1 MDHAYNCR
9 DTAGQ
14 ERFRTIT
21 TAYYRGAM
29 GIMLVYDVTND
40 KSFENIKNWIRNIE
54 ENASADVEKML
65 LGNKCELTDKRQ
77 VTKERGEQLAVE
89 YGIKFMET
97 SAKSSINVEEAFY
110 TLARDIKAKMEKK
123 LVRMHVNCITYFNK
137 IKNIIFTWIIHWSLV
152 FISQCL
158 YKNFHI

>member
-1 MDHAYNCR
+1 
-9 DTAGQ
+9 
-14 ERFRTIT
+14 
-21 TAYYRGAM
+21 M

-123 LVRMHVNCITYFNK
+123 LVRKHKLY
-137 IKNIIFTWIIHWSLV
+137 IIVYASTKLQILIV
-152 FISQCL
+152 RA
-158 YKNFHI
+158 